1 MLASHGRHLGEVEGR
16 EQPVQRQVVLL
27 LDARSYGVQAGH
39 VEHHGELTAAV
50 RADEDRAVVADAGVP
65 EPSKGLQR

>member
-1 MLASHGRHLGEVEGR
+1 MLAAFGRHLGEVEGR
-16 EQPVQRQVVLL
+16 EQAVQRQVVLL

-50 RADEDRAVVADAGVP
+50 GTDEDRAVVAAGRVP
-65 EPSKGLQR
+65 EPPEGLRR